1 MMHSNKK
8 PNKYIMIIICITF
21 SLSMFYIATN
31 AVVYTLN
38 KKKVEDFS
46 ESILNKSILLMKEI
60 NFAISKSNNINESA
74 TCSKEHINKLRE
86 ILWPQKFIKD
96 IAYINKDMLLC
107 TALWGDDV
115 PPEKLSNNYKS
126 VEHGKGL
133 WLLGV
138 NSRVLGGENIY
149 VINNLAI
156 MPSPFLFTRFT
167 LESTNNEI
175 SAIVSDVK
183 YQAHIFFIGN
193 NTSDIYRMEHETHK
207 PIGYI
212 ITKKCNHE
220 FNLCATSGM
229 YSQSFFDIPKI
240 IIVLLSLL
248 SLTLGI
254 LIYVSINLF
263 LSKKDTI
270 LFRLNQALRTDK
282 LSIVYQPILSIK
294 ENKVIGVEAL
304 LRWYDTEYGQV
315 SPDVFIPIAEK
326 HGIISHVTKFVMFK
340 SIRETHELINTYKID
355 LSININSYDLF
366 SSLFKENLAK
376 ATNLYKVSPSTITL
390 ELTERQSVNI
400 SLVNEHLVNLRSL
413 GYKIALDDFGTGH
426 SNLDWLSHLEVDKIK
441 IDRFITNSI
450 GKNSINSRILN
461 KIISILSET
470 HNQIIFEG
478 IETEGQHSYLEAN
491 IPNAY
496 AQGYFYAK
504 PMNIEEL
511 RKYLDKKLNLS
522 SRKKLTYATINKIG

>member
-86 ILWPQKFIKD
+86 ILWPQIFIKD

-175 SAIVSDVK
+175 SAIVSEVK
-183 YQAHIFFIGN
+183 HQAHIFFIGN

-220 FNLCATSGM
+220 FNLCATYGM

-478 IETEGQHSYLEAN
+478 IETEEQHSYLEAN

-511 RKYLDKKLNLS
+511 RKYLDKK
-522 SRKKLTYATINKIG
+522 T